1 MNNRDCVSAERVVKN
16 TTAKIVR
23 HLIPAMFAI
32 WSFVQAVKRSPIA
45 ALLSVTE
52 KFAVVASQKI
62 DAESAIEP
70 GVSAVFTTDLVSPQ
84 IFIFVLVMRVIYVSV
99 VLETTKS
106 LGPNIVMREMYV
118 RVAVKSEAMKAIL
131 EVEDMLCRALILQ
144 VLPLAICD
152 SHKICSRK
160 RILQ

>member
-52 KFAVVASQKI
+52 KIAVVASCCLYNRPSESVDLYFCTCDESDLCECCFGNDEESRAEYCNERDVCESCRKI
-62 DAESAIEP
+62 GSNES
-70 GVSAVFTTDLVSPQ
+70 SS
-84 IFIFVLVMRVIYVSV
+84 
-99 VLETTKS
+99 
-106 LGPNIVMREMYV
+106 
-118 RVAVKSEAMKAIL
+118 L
-131 EVEDMLCRALILQ
+131 EVEDMLCTAGILQ
-144 VLPLAICD
+144 VLPFAICD
-152 SHKICSRK
+152 SHKMCSRK

>member
-32 WSFVQAVKRSPIA
+32 GSFVQAVKRSPIA

-70 GVSAVFTTDLVSPQ
+70 GVSAVLITDIVSPQ
-84 IFIFVLVMRVIYVSV
+84 IFIFVLAVIKMSVRVVLDTTKNIGPIVVMRVIYVSV
-99 VLETTKS
+99 VLDTTKS
-106 LGPNIVMREMYV
+106 LGPNIVDEIDVCESCRKIGSNESYSRGGRYV
-118 RVAVKSEAMKAIL
+118 V
-131 EVEDMLCRALILQ
+131 
-144 VLPLAICD
+144 
-152 SHKICSRK
+152 
-160 RILQ
+160 